1 MSVSTWNPAGRSGS
15 THVACVGL
23 EGKEP
28 YPLPPVRT
36 RPAGSRLFT
45 RILAVAAAVM
55 VAVGPAAHAHA
66 APSATDVQ
74 QQLDAAWEKLEP
86 VIEQYNKVRSELAA
100 NERRSAELSR
110 KIEPL
115 GKSVETSRSRVQ
127 EIVAGYYKRE
137 KSLST
142 FNALLS
148 RSSPP
153 TALGDQLALVNQV
166 ADSEQRQITR
176 LSAQQASYDAD
187 KEKVDALIAIQQRQ
201 QAQLAARKKA
211 IDAEIKRLDALR
223 RKMAAADAAKA
234 AAEAAAA
241 RAAAAAQSAATS
253 SSTSPITSTSPLFIG
268 GQCPAVPITGSGGV
282 AAKTACKQ
290 IGKPYVWAADGPDS
304 FDCSGLTQ
312 YAWAAAGV
320 QLAHYTGDQWTAG
333 VAVSRENLRTGDLV
347 FFYSDHH
354 HVGVYAGNGLIVH
367 APHTG
372 DVVRMARLA
381 DMPYSGARRPG

>member
-1 MSVSTWNPAGRSGS
+1 MPPTPTRSTR
-15 THVACVGL
+15 
-23 EGKEP
+23 
-28 YPLPPVRT
+28 
-36 RPAGSRLFT
+36 SRLLT

-55 VAVGPAAHAHA
+55 VAVGPAAHADA
-66 APSATDVQ
+66 APSAADVQ
-74 QQLDAAWEKLEP
+74 KQIDAAWEKLEP
-86 VIEQYNKVRSELAA
+86 VIEQYNKVRTELAA
-100 NERRSAELSR
+100 NQRRSAELSR

-115 GKSVETSRSRVQ
+115 GKTVEASRAQVQ
-127 EIVAGYYKRE
+127 EILAGYYKQAG
-137 KSLST
+137 SIST
-142 FNALLS
+142 VNALLS
-148 RSSPP
+148 RGSP

-166 ADSEQRQITR
+166 ADSEKRQITR

-223 RKMAAADAAKA
+223 KKIAAAEVAKE

-241 RAAAAAQSAATS
+241 RAAAAAQSAATT
-253 SSTSPITSTSPLFIG
+253 SSTSPITGTSPLFIG
-268 GQCPAVPITGSGGV
+268 GQCPAVPITGSGGI

-290 IGKPYVWAADGPDS
+290 IGKPYVWAANGPDS

-320 QLAHYTGDQWTAG
+320 QLAHYTGDQWTSG
-333 VAVSRENLRTGDLV
+333 VAVSRDNLRTGDLV

-354 HVGVYAGNGLIVH
+354 HMGIYVGNGLLVH

-372 DVVRMARLA
+372 DVVRMAQLA

>member
-1 MSVSTWNPAGRSGS
+1 M
-15 THVACVGL
+15 
-23 EGKEP
+23 
-28 YPLPPVRT
+28 RT
-36 RPAGSRLFT
+36 RPAGSSLLA
-45 RILAVAAAVM
+45 RILAVAVAAM
-55 VAVGPAAHAHA
+55 VAVAPAAHAHA
-66 APSATDVQ
+66 APSAAEVQ
-74 QQLDAAWEKLEP
+74 QQIEAESQKLEP
-86 VIEQYNKVRSELAA
+86 VIEQYNKVRSDLTA
-100 NERRSAELSR
+100 NQRRSAELSR
-110 KIEPL
+110 RIEPL
-115 GKSVETSRSRVQ
+115 GKSVEAGRARVQ
-127 EIVAGYYKRE
+127 EIVSGYYKRE

-148 RSSPP
+148 PGSPP

-166 ADSEQRQITR
+166 AHSEQRQITQ
-176 LSAQQASYDAD
+176 LSTQQASYDAD

-201 QAQLAARKKA
+201 QSQLAARKKA

-223 RKMAAADAAKA
+223 KKIAAADAAKA

-253 SSTSPITSTSPLFIG
+253 SGTSPITSTSSLFIG
-268 GQCPAVPITGSGGV
+268 GQCPAVAITGSGGV

-320 QLAHYTGDQWTAG
+320 QLAHYTGDQWTSG
-333 VAVSRENLRTGDLV
+333 VAVSKANLRTGDLV

-354 HVGVYAGNGLIVH
+354 HVGVYVGNGLIVH

-372 DVVRMARLA
+372 DVVRMAQLA
-381 DMPYSGARRPG
+381 NMPYSGARRPG

>member
-1 MSVSTWNPAGRSGS
+1 M
-15 THVACVGL
+15 
-23 EGKEP
+23 
-28 YPLPPVRT
+28 
-36 RPAGSRLFT
+36 
-45 RILAVAAAVM
+45 
-55 VAVGPAAHAHA
+55 
-66 APSATDVQ
+66 Q
-74 QQLDAAWEKLEP
+74 QQIETAFEKLEP
-86 VIEQYNKVRSELAA
+86 VIEQYNKVRTELTA

-110 KIEPL
+110 QIEPL
-115 GKSVETSRSRVQ
+115 GKSVETSRTRVQ
-127 EIVAGYYKRE
+127 EIVSGYYKQAR
-137 KSLST
+137 SLST
-142 FNALLS
+142 MNALLS

-166 ADSEQRQITR
+166 ADSEQRQITQ
-176 LSAQQASYDAD
+176 LSTQQAGYDAD

-201 QAQLAARKKA
+201 QAQLAARKKT

-223 RKMAAADAAKA
+223 KQIAAADAAKA

-253 SSTSPITSTSPLFIG
+253 SSTSPITGTSPLFIG
-268 GQCPAVPITGSGGV
+268 GKCPAVPITGSGGV

-290 IGKPYVWAADGPDS
+290 IGKPYVWAANGPDS

-320 QLAHYTGDQWTAG
+320 QLAHYTGDQWTSG
-333 VAVSRENLRTGDLV
+333 VAVSKANLRTGDLV

-354 HVGVYAGNGLIVH
+354 HMGIYVGSGLIVH

-372 DVVRMARLA
+372 DVVRMAQLA
-381 DMPYSGARRPG
+381 NMPYSGARRPG